1 MKKNILFLLF
11 SIIIFKFS
19 FSQED
24 LIDLFGNE
32 TPNKEYVSAT
42 FKTTRLVIGQSI
54 ENVPKGNLNFIIS
67 HHFGRIN
74 EGAYN
79 FWGLD
84 KSTIRIG
91 LEYSLNDRIELGIGR
106 STYQKTV
113 DSYIKFKI
121 IRQNNQNIPL
131 SISYFGGIAINTLKW
146 EDPERVNYFS
156 SRLSYINQLIIAR
169 KFNSNISLQLMPSH
183 IHNNLV
189 KLTLDP
195 NDIFAIGAGGRL
207 KLSHRI
213 SINAEYYQIITEK
226 TRKNFDNSLSIGF
239 DIETG
244 GHVFQLFLTNS
255 QPLFERGFITETNG
269 RWDKGDI
276 YFGFNIV
283 RTFTI
288 KKPNELK

>member
-1 MKKNILFLLF
+1 
-11 SIIIFKFS
+11 
-19 FSQED
+19 
-24 LIDLFGNE
+24 LFGNE